1 MEVELLIL
9 AAFFSTALIIG
20 GVAWLLMTLLK
31 AKGIESFLKGDAR
44 TVQDAKFRRE
54 GIILG
59 AVLGLAAAGFIYYVY
74 GEILISISAFIA
86 LLVIFPKIWV
96 DRQIKKTME
105 VIERELPDALQVIAG
120 SYKAERTLIECIVDV
135 AQTTQGPIS
144 LEFAQLALEAR
155 TSGIASA
162 LDQASSRL
170 PIQSFRNSAML
181 LRIVDDRGG
190 NLVKTATDLAVT
202 LRDAQKLKD
211 MTKTA
216 TQQSRMTMRVITF
229 APIAVLAML
238 VAFQPEGIEQL
249 IGTETGIIITIVSV
263 GLFGIALWIA
273 MRLMDVRQ

>member
-1 MEVELLIL
+1 MQVELLIL

-20 GVAWLLMTLLK
+20 GVAWLLMTHLK
-31 AKGIESFLKGDAR
+31 EKGIESFLKGDAR

-86 LLVIFPKIWV
+86 LLVIFPKMWV